1 MADLPVYSGT
11 DAYDG
16 NSKLTIK
23 AAPAQIAENYIIRI
37 YNKNSELQKELTVSI
52 ADYCEKLKGDATY
65 GELMSALLNYG
76 QLANEYFGY
85 ATKVE
90 GDYVVPHSEN
100 YKAALSADESAALN
114 TLAVANIVNQ
124 GAAQVTGVSYIAQM
138 NPEFK
143 FIFTGTDATE
153 AEVSGGLSTVV
164 EKSNGNTTV
173 KVTGLNASDFDKTF
187 TVTID
192 GTVLQYNGYAYLKA
206 AMKSAALS
214 DLARGI
220 FRYAQAADKTFN

>member
-1 MADLPVYSGT
+1 
-11 DAYDG
+11 
-16 NSKLTIK
+16 
-23 AAPAQIAENYIIRI
+23 
-37 YNKNSELQKELTVSI
+37 
-52 ADYCEKLKGDATY
+52 
-65 GELMSALLNYG
+65 
-76 QLANEYFGY
+76 
-85 ATKVE
+85 
-90 GDYVVPHSEN
+90 
-100 YKAALSADESAALN
+100 
-114 TLAVANIVNQ
+114 
-124 GAAQVTGVSYIAQM
+124 M

-173 KVTGLNASDFDKTF
+173 KVTGLNAFDFDKTF

-192 GTVLQYNGYAYLKA
+192 GTVLKYNGYAYLKA